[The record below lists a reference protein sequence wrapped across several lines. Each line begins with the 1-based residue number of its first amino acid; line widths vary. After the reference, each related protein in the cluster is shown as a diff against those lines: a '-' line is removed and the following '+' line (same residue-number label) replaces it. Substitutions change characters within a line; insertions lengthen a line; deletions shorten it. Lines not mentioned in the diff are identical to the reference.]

1 MSKENLNI
9 KLEDENSA
17 HRNRI
22 SRDQF
27 QDRLQTV
34 LKRISYLNISETEK
48 LCLFFEMQDLV
59 RDLRF
64 EHGFRGDVV
73 DIIQAWSI
81 NEENHA

>member
-1 MSKENLNI
+1 MPKENLNI

-22 SRDQF
+22 SRDEF

-34 LKRISYLNISETEK
+34 LKRISHLNISETEK

-64 EHGFRGDVV
+64 EHGFQGDVV
-73 DIIQAWSI
+73 DIIHAWSI
-81 NEENHA
+81 HED